1 MLQAITHNR
10 IKKSQRLRV
19 VRYFGRELISVF
31 CTKGNVDDVLDF
43 KTAGAVHLAL
53 EAILQEPC
61 RGISGRFNGATIQVD
76 LI

>member
-1 MLQAITHNR
+1 MLHALSNNR

-19 VRYFGRELISVF
+19 VRYMGGEMISVF
-31 CTKGNVDDVLDF
+31 CTKKAVDDVLDSN
-43 KTAGAVHLAL
+43 TAGAVHLAL

-61 RGISGRFNGATIQVD
+61 NGISGRFNGMSIQVD